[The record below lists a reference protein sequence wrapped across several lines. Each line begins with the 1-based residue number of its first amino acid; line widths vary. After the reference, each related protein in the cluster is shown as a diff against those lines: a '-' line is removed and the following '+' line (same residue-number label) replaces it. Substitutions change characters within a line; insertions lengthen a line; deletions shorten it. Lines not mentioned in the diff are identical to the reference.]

1 MKITNNTT
9 NIKQHKCLQKISEIV
24 DKTQLK
30 KKQFKYVININ
41 HEPDDKIK
49 KDIEKSLDKKDVL
62 IKTNAIAIICESI
75 WRRRNKR
82 IHEEITLKKLR
93 EEKPKHLLKKTQEA
107 ALERT
112 KNNIYKLIRQSKKAT
127 TIEAAKK
134 FKSIISSQL
143 ERFRKN

>member
-49 KDIEKSLDKKDVL
+49 KDLEKKWSEKFDSVITFNSLS
-62 IKTNAIAIICESI
+62 IKGQSPRSN
-75 WRRRNKR
+75 
-82 IHEEITLKKLR
+82 
-93 EEKPKHLLKKTQEA
+93 
-107 ALERT
+107 
-112 KNNIYKLIRQSKKAT
+112 SKKANADT
-127 TIEAAKK
+127 FFDTMTKMKMPRTILILTF
-134 FKSIISSQL
+134 FKPKLEKVFFSI
-143 ERFRKN
+143 